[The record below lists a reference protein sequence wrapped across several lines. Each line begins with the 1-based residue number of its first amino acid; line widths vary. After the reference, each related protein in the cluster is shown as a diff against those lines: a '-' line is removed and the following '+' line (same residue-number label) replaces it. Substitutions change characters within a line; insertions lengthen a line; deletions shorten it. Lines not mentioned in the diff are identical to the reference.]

1 MGDSPRWSQG
11 SMTRKLAG
19 IPAFRSGESRFLFEE
34 NAFRI
39 LGEAGT
45 EAVVPVED
53 LKALLEHLEA
63 TEAPPFPSAPASE
76 SASPAS
82 ASSAASAPEDDEP
95 GIAEADPP
103 E

>member
-1 MGDSPRWSQG
+1 MGDSPRWSPG
-11 SMTRKLAG
+11 SMAKKPAG
-19 IPAFRSGESRFLFEE
+19 VPAFRSGESRFLFEE

-76 SASPAS
+76 SESPAS
-82 ASSAASAPEDDEP
+82 AASASAAVDDEP
-95 GIAEADPP
+95 GDRGG
-103 E
+103 

>member
-1 MGDSPRWSQG
+1 MGNSPRWSPD
-11 SMTRKLAG
+11 SMARKPAG
-19 IPAFRSGESRFLFEE
+19 VPAFRSGESRFLFEE
-34 NAFRI
+34 NAIRI

-63 TEAPPFPSAPASE
+63 TEDPPFPSVPV

-82 ASSAASAPEDDEP
+82 APSAPEDDEP
-95 GIAEADPP
+95 GDRGG
-103 E
+103 

>member
-1 MGDSPRWSQG
+1 MGDSPRWSPG

-19 IPAFRSGESRFLFEE
+19 IPAFRSGESHFLFEE

-82 ASSAASAPEDDEP
+82 ASSASSVPENGEP

>member
-1 MGDSPRWSQG
+1 
-11 SMTRKLAG
+11 MTRKPAG
-19 IPAFRSGESRFLFEE
+19 VPAFRSGESLFVLEE
-34 NAFRI
+34 NVVRI
-39 LGEAGT
+39 LGDSGT

-82 ASSAASAPEDDEP
+82 AASALAPEDDEP
-95 GIAEADPP
+95 GIAEAEPP

>member
-1 MGDSPRWSQG
+1 MA
-11 SMTRKLAG
+11 RKPAG
-19 IPAFRSGESRFLFEE
+19 VPAFRSGKSRFLFDE

-39 LGEAGT
+39 LGESGT

-82 ASSAASAPEDDEP
+82 AASASAPEDDEP
-95 GIAEADPP
+95 GDRGG
-103 E
+103 

>member
-1 MGDSPRWSQG
+1 MA
-11 SMTRKLAG
+11 RKPAG
-19 IPAFRSGESRFLFEE
+19 APAFRSGESRFLFEE

-53 LKALLEHLEA
+53 LKALLEHLET
-63 TEAPPFPSAPASE
+63 TETLPFPSAPAP
-76 SASPAS
+76 ASPAS
-82 ASSAASAPEDDEP
+82 TSSAPEDDEP
-95 GIAEADPP
+95 RIAEADPP

>member
-1 MGDSPRWSQG
+1 MA
-11 SMTRKLAG
+11 RKPAG
-19 IPAFRSGESRFLFEE
+19 VPAFRSGESRFLFEE

-76 SASPAS
+76 SPAS

>member
-1 MGDSPRWSQG
+1 MGDSPRWSPD
-11 SMTRKLAG
+11 SMARKPAG
-19 IPAFRSGESRFLFEE
+19 VPAFRAGESRFLFEE

-39 LGEAGT
+39 LGEDGT

-53 LKALLEHLEA
+53 LKVLLEHLEA
-63 TEAPPFPSAPASE
+63 TAAPPFPSAPASE
-76 SASPAS
+76 SPAS
-82 ASSAASAPEDDEP
+82 ALWAPQDDEP